1 MVNGRIRRCEAKS
14 TGKAMF
20 VYSVNGERVA
30 EIVARG
36 APLTDRGVSE
46 LIDEVR
52 GSNAQWV
59 VIPAERLGKD
69 FFRMATTAGDFVERF
84 VKHKLRLAILGDV
97 KAPSGLSD
105 KCVFLR
111 DCNELPSR
119 MAPAK

>member
-1 MVNGRIRRCEAKS
+1 
-14 TGKAMF
+14 MF

-69 FFRMATTAGDFVERF
+69 VFRIAATAGDFIERF

-97 KAPSGLSD
+97 QPGELSD

-111 DCNELPSR
+111 DCNELTAR